1 MMIFLWPS
9 GGYLTI
15 YPYLYTMSRMEDMVT
30 IWLRN
35 FVLSRLFQ
43 DMN

>member
-1 MMIFLWPS
+1 MIFLWPS
-9 GGYLTI
+9 EGYLAI
-15 YPYLYTMSRMEDMVT
+15 YPYLRTMSGMEDMVT